1 MPISYRTLH
10 PVGDRRRVAHCRLKE
25 LLPVRAGDGNA
36 EQMHDGIPERDPE
49 FVVRWFPPIEEYRR
63 GHKITQ
69 HGCNGVPVFA
79 SSITY
84 QIRQGE
90 KASMQDGANTAS
102 RSDHCDRTR
111 QRANP
116 TSNLA
121 SSVEIMAVPRQ
132 EHVSTNI
139 VYKSPQ
145 NMRFWSVG
153 IPYFSLKWAYFLE
166 HIVRIK

>member
-1 MPISYRTLH
+1 MPSSYRTLH
-10 PVGDRRRVAHCRLKE
+10 PVGDRRRVAHYRLKE
-25 LLPVRAGDGNA
+25 LLPVRVGDGNA

-90 KASMQDGANTAS
+90 KASMRRKYCIAI
-102 RSDHCDRTR
+102 R
-111 QRANP
+111 RANP
-116 TSNLA
+116 TSNIA

-153 IPYFSLKWAYFLE
+153 IRTSP
-166 HIVRIK
+166 